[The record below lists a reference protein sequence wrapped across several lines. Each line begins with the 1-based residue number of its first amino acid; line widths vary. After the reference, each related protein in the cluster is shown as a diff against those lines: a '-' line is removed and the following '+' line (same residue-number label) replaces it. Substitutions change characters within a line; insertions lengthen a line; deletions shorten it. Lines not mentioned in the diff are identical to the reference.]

1 VSALDPVGLWALFL
15 FAVVT
20 ICGCAALWYCTGL
33 PDPDESREG
42 DPNHDRLQ
50 G

>member
-1 VSALDPVGLWALFL
+1 MSLFNILCTAL
-15 FAVVT
+15 FAVGT
-20 ICGCAALWYCTGL
+20 IAGCAALWYCTGL

-42 DPNHDRLQ
+42 DSNHDRLQ